1 MRNYACDTTAAP
13 LLRAFTQ
20 AFSHKRYFATSI
32 ATFESKIAGRITAP
46 FKQLVLICVCCDM
59 RSICLDLQKTTFRC
73 VFRSTANCATLMGH
87 LPPCPSYLL
96 KVFST
101 LVKSG
106 YYPPYA
112 CTGLGDQ
119 PTKVHPASLSC
130 SKTVT
135 RVLAARCLTWN
146 KNRSGKHGSDK
157 SINPVSQTRTSPPP

>member
-73 VFRSTANCATLMGH
+73 VFRSTANCATPMGH
-87 LPPCPSYLL
+87 LPPLPFLFAQSVLNTCEVRLLSALCLHRTGRSTYESTPCIVILFQNSHQGFSCPMPDLEQ
-96 KVFST
+96 KQI
-101 LVKSG
+101 G
-106 YYPPYA
+106 
-112 CTGLGDQ
+112 
-119 PTKVHPASLSC
+119 
-130 SKTVT
+130 
-135 RVLAARCLTWN
+135 
-146 KNRSGKHGSDK
+146 
-157 SINPVSQTRTSPPP
+157 QTR